1 MKNKIMINKLL
12 KNQKKRED
20 KMTDK
25 KRLIIGSFLI
35 LFTAIGAS
43 GFGWNYFLNSNTC
56 THARHEIN
64 RIMDNQDDLLMTYGL
79 FAKDSLS
86 EDKQLAFHKLI
97 DIKEPLLRVHIEHF
111 KDKCQSREKELLGF
125 LKGFEIYI
133 VSKQQI
139 LKQNEYQNNKW
150 LKEQYPE

>member
-1 MKNKIMINKLL
+1 MKYKNKI
-12 KNQKKRED
+12 
-20 KMTDK
+20 
-25 KRLIIGSFLI
+25 IIGNFFI
-35 LFTAIGAS
+35 MFAIIGAG
-43 GFGWNYFLNSNTC
+43 GFGWNWFLSYNGCNQASN
-56 THARHEIN
+56 EIH

-79 FAKDSLS
+79 FAKHSLT

-150 LKEQYPE
+150 LKEQYPYKD